1 MTGQRRIEQ
10 AFLLASELHA
20 GQRRKRTGI
29 PYVFHLMAV
38 ASLVAEYGGEEDQ
51 IVAAFLHDAIEDA
64 GGARAREIIRA
75 RFGESVVELV
85 EGCTD
90 GEEPKPP
97 WRVRKE
103 AYLVRLRDASPAV
116 RLVSVA
122 DKVHN
127 ARSIVAALRAGDEI
141 WSRFQGGRD
150 GCLWYYGGILDAAGH
165 GWEHPI
171 LDELRRTVA
180 VMQDLAA
187 AERL

>member
-1 MTGQRRIEQ
+1 MTERGRIEQ

-38 ASLVAEYGGEEDQ
+38 AALVAEYGGEEDQ

-64 GGARAREIIRA
+64 GGSRARKIIRE
-75 RFGESVVELV
+75 RFGDGVVELV
-85 EGCTD
+85 DGCTD

-97 WRVRKE
+97 WRARKE
-103 AYLVRLRDASPAV
+103 EYLARLRLAPAGV

-127 ARSIVAALRAGDEI
+127 ARSIVAALRAGDDI
-141 WSRFQGGRD
+141 WGRFQGGKE
-150 GCLWYYGGILDAAGH
+150 GCLWYYRGMLDAAGQ
-165 GWEHPI
+165 GWQHPI

-180 VMQDLAA
+180 VMQELA
-187 AERL
+187 AERA